1 MPTISQMY
9 ELINKLDPQSRTAII
24 ALIDIKA
31 EEQMEAVASKLD
43 LVMNKIDALD
53 QKIDAKINALDQ
65 KIDAKINALDQKIDS
80 KIDSLEKI
88 CNAKFDSIEKRLSF
102 LQWSMMVG
110 FSAIALV
117 VTVLK
122 LTS

>member
-1 MPTISQMY
+1 MASLSQLY
-9 ELINKLDPQSRTAII
+9 ELASNLEPQSRTAII

-31 EEQMEAVASKLD
+31 EEQMESVTAKLD
-43 LVMNKIDALD
+43 LVLNKIDALD
-53 QKIDAKINALDQ
+53 KRIDALD
-65 KIDAKINALDQKIDS
+65 KKIDS
-80 KIDSLEKI
+80 KVDSLEKI

>member
-9 ELINKLDPQSRTAII
+9 DLINKLDPQSRTAII

-65 KIDAKINALDQKIDS
+65 KINS

>member
-1 MPTISQMY
+1 MY

>member
-1 MPTISQMY
+1 MY

-43 LVMNKIDALD
+43 LVMNKID
-53 QKIDAKINALDQ
+53 ALDQ

>member
-1 MPTISQMY
+1 
-9 ELINKLDPQSRTAII
+9 
-24 ALIDIKA
+24 
-31 EEQMEAVASKLD
+31 MEAVASKLD

-122 LTS
+122 LAP

>member
-1 MPTISQMY
+1 MY

-65 KIDAKINALDQKIDS
+65 KINS

>member
-65 KIDAKINALDQKIDS
+65 KIDS

>member
-53 QKIDAKINALDQ
+53 QKIDAKINAFY
-65 KIDAKINALDQKIDS
+65 QKIDS
-80 KIDSLEKI
+80 NIYSL
-88 CNAKFDSIEKRLSF
+88 
-102 LQWSMMVG
+102 
-110 FSAIALV
+110 
-117 VTVLK
+117 
-122 LTS
+122 

>member
-65 KIDAKINALDQKIDS
+65 KINS

>member
-53 QKIDAKINALDQ
+53 QKIDAIFNALVK
-65 KIDAKINALDQKIDS
+65 KIAA

-88 CNAKFDSIEKRLSF
+88 CNAKFDSIETRLSF

>member
-9 ELINKLDPQSRTAII
+9 ELVDKLDPQNRTAII

-31 EEQMEAVASKLD
+31 EEQMESVTAKLD
-43 LVMNKIDALD
+43 MVL
-53 QKIDAKINALDQ
+53 
-65 KIDAKINALDQKIDS
+65 S
-80 KIDSLEKI
+80 KIDSVNARIDGLDAKVDSLEKVF
-88 CNAKFDSIEKRLSF
+88 NTKFDSIEKRLSF
-102 LQWSMMVG
+102 LQWCMITG

-122 LTS
+122 LAP

>member
-53 QKIDAKINALDQ
+53 QKIDAKIKGLY
-65 KIDAKINALDQKIDS
+65 
-80 KIDSLEKI
+80 
-88 CNAKFDSIEKRLSF
+88 
-102 LQWSMMVG
+102 
-110 FSAIALV
+110 
-117 VTVLK
+117 
-122 LTS
+122 

>member
-1 MPTISQMY
+1 MASLSQLY
-9 ELINKLDPQSRTAII
+9 ELASNIEPQSRTAII

-31 EEQMEAVASKLD
+31 EEQMESVTAKLD
-43 LVMNKIDALD
+43 LVLNKIDALD
-53 QKIDAKINALDQ
+53 KRIDALDKRIDALD
-65 KIDAKINALDQKIDS
+65 KRIDALDKKIDS
-80 KIDSLEKI
+80 KVDSLEKI

-122 LTS
+122 LTP

>member
-65 KIDAKINALDQKIDS
+65 KINS

-110 FSAIALV
+110 FSALALV

>member
-65 KIDAKINALDQKIDS
+65 KIDS

-88 CNAKFDSIEKRLSF
+88 CYAKFDSIEKRLSF

>member
-53 QKIDAKINALDQ
+53 QKID
-65 KIDAKINALDQKIDS
+65 S

>member
-1 MPTISQMY
+1 MASLSQLY
-9 ELINKLDPQSRTAII
+9 ELASNLEPQSRTAII

-31 EEQMEAVASKLD
+31 EEQMESVTAKLD
-43 LVMNKIDALD
+43 LVLNKIDALD
-53 QKIDAKINALDQ
+53 KRIDALD
-65 KIDAKINALDQKIDS
+65 KKIDS
-80 KIDSLEKI
+80 KVDSLEKI

-122 LTS
+122 LAP

>member
-1 MPTISQMY
+1 MASLSQLY
-9 ELINKLDPQSRTAII
+9 ELASNIEPQSRTAII

-31 EEQMEAVASKLD
+31 EEQMESVTAKLD
-43 LVMNKIDALD
+43 LVLNKIDALD
-53 QKIDAKINALDQ
+53 KRIDALD
-65 KIDAKINALDQKIDS
+65 KKIDS
-80 KIDSLEKI
+80 KVDSLEKI

-122 LTS
+122 LTP

>member
-1 MPTISQMY
+1 MTSLSQLY
-9 ELINKLDPQSRTAII
+9 ELASNIEPQSRTAII

-31 EEQMEAVASKLD
+31 EEQMESVTAKLD
-43 LVMNKIDALD
+43 LVLNKIDALD
-53 QKIDAKINALDQ
+53 KRIDALDKRIDALD
-65 KIDAKINALDQKIDS
+65 KKIDS
-80 KIDSLEKI
+80 KVDSLEKI

-122 LTS
+122 LAP

>member
-1 MPTISQMY
+1 MASLSQLY
-9 ELINKLDPQSRTAII
+9 ELASNLEPQSRTAII

-31 EEQMEAVASKLD
+31 EEQMESVTAKLD
-43 LVMNKIDALD
+43 LVLNKIDALD
-53 QKIDAKINALDQ
+53 K
-65 KIDAKINALDQKIDS
+65 KIDS
-80 KIDSLEKI
+80 KVDSLEKI

-122 LTS
+122 LAP

>member
-1 MPTISQMY
+1 MTSLSQLY
-9 ELINKLDPQSRTAII
+9 ELASNIEPQSRTAII

-31 EEQMEAVASKLD
+31 EEQMESVTAKLD
-43 LVMNKIDALD
+43 LVLNKIDALD
-53 QKIDAKINALDQ
+53 KRIDALD
-65 KIDAKINALDQKIDS
+65 KKIDS
-80 KIDSLEKI
+80 KVDSLEKI
-88 CNAKFDSIEKRLSF
+88 CNVKFDSIEKRLSF

-122 LTS
+122 LAP

>member
-1 MPTISQMY
+1 MY

-65 KIDAKINALDQKIDS
+65 KINALDQKIDS